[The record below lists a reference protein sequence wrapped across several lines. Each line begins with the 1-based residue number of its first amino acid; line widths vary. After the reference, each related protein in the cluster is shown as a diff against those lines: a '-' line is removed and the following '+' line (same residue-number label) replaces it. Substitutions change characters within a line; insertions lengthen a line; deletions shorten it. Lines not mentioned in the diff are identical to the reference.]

1 MTRPCQ
7 MTAFMAAAAA
17 SIAVAGAQAPLPP
30 DAIADT
36 VQPAAAPAMWRVSD
50 ADSEFTLFGTF
61 HFLKPDAVWRTEA
74 LERAW
79 SEADIVYFEV
89 EADAPDAQSQA
100 LNIVMTQGFN
110 TQGETLT
117 ATLEPDDA
125 QKLREVVSELNL
137 PLAGI
142 DPMRPWNA
150 FLTLSVQFIVNQGFE
165 PGAGVDSV
173 LLAEA
178 RALGKELV
186 FFETLQQQL
195 ALFTELDP
203 ETEENMLVVTL
214 REWDDQ
220 QAAFDDLFNAWR
232 SGDVDA
238 IDSQMNKAMREQAP
252 TVHQNIIVDRNIAWA
267 ATLDEALKS
276 GAGKAF
282 IAVGAGHLVGAE
294 TSVPAL
300 LAQKGYAV
308 ERIQPSAKEN
318 AANDNAP
325 TP

>member
-1 MTRPCQ
+1 MTRLHRIA
-7 MTAFMAAAAA
+7 AFMAASVASL
-17 SIAVAGAQAPLPP
+17 SIATAQAPFSTNST
-30 DAIADT
+30 IDT
-36 VQPAAAPAMWRVSD
+36 AQSAPAPAMWRVSD

-61 HFLKPDAVWRTEA
+61 HFLKPDAVWRTGT
-74 LERAW
+74 LEKAW
-79 SEADIVYFEV
+79 READTVYFEV

-100 LNIVMTQGFN
+100 LSIIMTQGFN
-110 TQGETLT
+110 ERGQTLT
-117 ATLEPDDA
+117 AMLEPDDA
-125 QKLREVVSELNL
+125 QKLREVVGDLNL
-137 PLAGI
+137 PMSGI

-150 FLTLSVQFIVNQGFE
+150 FLTLSVQFIINQGFE
-165 PGAGVDSV
+165 PGAGVDSM

-195 ALFTELDP
+195 ALFTELAP
-203 ETEENMLVVTL
+203 ETEKDMLIVTL

-232 SGDVDA
+232 SGDIDVIDA
-238 IDSQMNKAMREQAP
+238 QMNDAMREQAP
-252 TVHQNIIVDRNIAWA
+252 AVHQSIIVDRNIAWA
-267 ATLDEALKS
+267 EALDEALKNGS
-276 GAGKAF
+276 GKAF
-282 IAVGAGHLVGAE
+282 VAVGAGHLAGAE

-308 ERIQPSAKEN
+308 ERIQPATMEN
-318 AANDNAP
+318 AANDNTP